1 MNSIII
7 KQNIFNQKYNYLKN
21 QGTKMKISAAIDAP
35 SNAKQWVIFCTEGK
49 TVAIPDK
56 ELNDLAAEAIQAK
69 LFSSKD
75 GQILPIFK
83 GGKVAILIGAGKEAD
98 SLSMRKLGSMTKS
111 ALKTKPL
118 SPGTPVVIKPLDDC
132 PEAVRAIIDGAMLGL
147 YKWDK
152 YISQDDDKDN
162 GGNYNDLDITI
173 LTSHSDVVDQA
184 VKITNGVNLAR
195 DLSNENA
202 DVAHS
207 VFLEK
212 QIKQIAESD
221 SRCTIEILNRSEM
234 QEEGLNLHLAVN
246 QGSNKEPKLIIVTYR
261 GGNKNDPFVALVGKG
276 ITFDSGGL
284 NLKPTGSME
293 TMRMDMCGTAAVI
306 GSLRN
311 TLELNI
317 PGNIYFVCAIAENA
331 IGASSYKP
339 GDVII
344 SYSGKSVE
352 ICNTDAEGRLVLA
365 DANSYIAKNYKPDA
379 IINIATLT
387 GAVVMALGYEYTG
400 LMSSDRTLAD
410 NLLNAANA
418 TDDRAWELPIYP
430 ELKDHVKS
438 KVADIKNT
446 GESRCA
452 GTISAGEF
460 LRQFAQCESKDQK
473 WAHLDIAG
481 TSKPSKDIAYL
492 NNGATG
498 AGVRLLTRF
507 LLDRSKSN

>member
-1 MNSIII
+1 
-7 KQNIFNQKYNYLKN
+7 
-21 QGTKMKISAAIDAP
+21 MKLTAAIDAP
-35 SNAKQWVIFCTEGK
+35 NNTKQWVIFCAEDK
-49 TVAIPDK
+49 TVSIPDN
-56 ELNDLAAEAIQAK
+56 ELNALAAEAIQAQ
-69 LFSSKD
+69 LFSGKD
-75 GQILPIFK
+75 GQILPVFK
-83 GGKVAILIGAGKEAD
+83 GGKLAILIGAGKETDAI
-98 SLSMRKLGSMTKS
+98 SMRQLGSMTKS
-111 ALKTKPL
+111 ALQTKPL
-118 SPGTPVVIKPLDDC
+118 SPGKPVIIQPLNDN
-132 PEAVRAIIDGAMLGL
+132 PETVRAIIDGAMLGL
-147 YKWDK
+147 YTWDK

-162 GGNYNDLDITI
+162 DNNYDDLDITI
-173 LTSHSDVVDQA
+173 LTPHSDVVDQA
-184 VKITNGVNLAR
+184 VKIDNGVNLAR

-207 VFLEK
+207 VFLEN
-212 QIKQIAESD
+212 QIKQIAEQD

-246 QGSNKEPKLIIVTYR
+246 QGSNKDPKLIIVTYR
-261 GGNKNDPFVALVGKG
+261 GGNDNDPFVALVGKG

-284 NLKPTGSME
+284 NLKPSGSIE
-293 TMRMDMCGTAAVI
+293 NMRMDMCGTAAVI

-311 TLELNI
+311 TIELNI

-331 IGASSYKP
+331 IDASSYKP
-339 GDVII
+339 GDVIV

-352 ICNTDAEGRLVLA
+352 IGNTDAEGRLVLA
-365 DANSYIAKNYKPDA
+365 DAISYMVKNYKPDA
-379 IINIATLT
+379 IIDIATLT
-387 GAVVMALGYEYTG
+387 GAVVIALGYEYTG
-400 LMSSDRTLAD
+400 LMSSDRDLAA
-410 NLLNAANA
+410 NLLKAAKA

-446 GESRCA
+446 GEARCA

-460 LRQFAQCESKDQK
+460 LRQFAQCESEDQK

-507 LLDRSKSN
+507 LLNRSK